1 MMHLERS
8 QSAAVLEKAASEFV
22 DWRPRIGV
30 AYRILGSAEAETSCQ
45 RSGAV
50 ADHRPNRRQRPV
62 GVPRY
67 DGHATAIN
75 VAQSASRREAPSDRG

>member
-1 MMHLERS
+1 
-8 QSAAVLEKAASEFV
+8 
-22 DWRPRIGV
+22 
-30 AYRILGSAEAETSCQ
+30 
-45 RSGAV
+45 V